1 VAVAKLSV
9 SFDPELAEAVK
20 QAAEDEDESVSA
32 WLAEA
37 ARQRVKN
44 LLLGKFVAEMMEEH
58 GWTEAD
64 LEAAAQE
71 ARARSFWVGPSAP
84 ERERGT

>member
-1 VAVAKLSV
+1 VTVAKLSV

-20 QAAEDEDESVSA
+20 QAAEEEDETVSA

-37 ARQRVKN
+37 ARQRVRN

-64 LEAAAQE
+64 LEAAAKE
-71 ARARSFWVGPSAP
+71 ARANSFWVGPGAA
-84 ERERGT
+84 ERQQGA